1 MADICN
7 DNRFEVIK
15 RVKERLVKGINIE
28 TTIKK
33 WFNVEE

>member
-7 DNRFEVIK
+7 DDRFEVIK
-15 RVKERLVKGINIE
+15 RVKEKLVKGTNIE
-28 TTIKK
+28 ANIKK